1 MTKENSSRSDV
12 SENDAANVEARQ
24 SMQPVKVEK
33 YPYTAKDGKKA
44 FYTGMIIDGK
54 PEGEGKLLFKNGNKY
69 KGSFENGVRKGYGRM
84 SFGDGT
90 IFRGIYDDDH
100 MSSGSAKT
108 KDGRVCTGEWYDDSK
123 GHGTIVWPDKV
134 SKYEGDWCKLKR
146 DGIGCMLY
154 PDGTKYEGEWKKD
167 IAMGIGVILSPDGS
181 RYEGS
186 VGTTIEHKEALYR
199 WGKGTQIW
207 PDGSRYEG
215 GWVEDA
221 MFDYGIMYY
230 ADGSRYEGEWS
241 LNRRLGYGIMY
252 YADGSRYEGRWRR
265 NRWHG
270 EGTLYKPNGKKV
282 HGYFYGESYKNYWVW
297 LLLGYL
303 EDERVQILLY
313 ILAIVVVVLLSF
325 FIVASG

>member
-1 MTKENSSRSDV
+1 MTKENSSRTDV
-12 SENDAANVEARQ
+12 SGIDAANVEATQ

-108 KDGRVCTGEWYDDSK
+108 KDGRVFTGEWYDDSK

-154 PDGTKYEGEWKKD
+154 PDGVKYEGEWKKD
-167 IAMGIGVILSPDGS
+167 VAEGMGVILSPNGS

-186 VGTTIEHKEALYR
+186 VYTTRYNSLSR
-199 WGKGTQIW
+199 RKGTQIW

-215 GWVEDA
+215 EWNGDKMWG
-221 MFDYGIMYY
+221 YGIMCY
-230 ADGSRYEGEWS
+230 ADGSRYEGEWYDS
-241 LNRRLGYGIMY
+241 ERYGK
-252 YADGSRYEGRWRR
+252 
-265 NRWHG
+265 
-270 EGTLYKPNGKKV
+270 GTLYKPNGKKL
-282 HGYFYGESYKNYWVW
+282 HGYFYGESYKNYWVKV
-297 LLLGYL
+297 LEYYL
-303 EDERVQILLY
+303 FHTPPELVLILC
-313 ILAIVVVVLLSF
+313 ILAIFAVMLL
-325 FIVASG
+325 FIFWL

>member
-1 MTKENSSRSDV
+1 MTKENSSRTDV
-12 SENDAANVEARQ
+12 SENEAANVEATQ

-90 IFRGIYDDDH
+90 IFRGIFDDDR

-108 KDGRVCTGEWYDDSK
+108 KDGRVFTGEWYDDSK

-167 IAMGIGVILSPDGS
+167 VAEGMGVILSPDGS

-186 VGTTIEHKEALYR
+186 VKTEYYLVRE
-199 WGKGTQIW
+199 GKGTQIW

-215 GWVEDA
+215 GWRWNNRRG
-221 MFDYGIMYY
+221 YGIMYY
-230 ADGSRYEGEWS
+230 ADGSRYEGEWF
-241 LNRRLGYGIMY
+241 LNKR
-252 YADGSRYEGRWRR
+252 D
-265 NRWHG
+265 G

-282 HGYFYGESYKNYWVW
+282 HGYFYGESYKNYWVGIFLHYW
-297 LLLGYL
+297 YYIWYNYR
-303 EDERVQILLY
+303 EILTF
-313 ILAIVVVVLLSF
+313 LAIVVGVLLFF
-325 FIVASG
+325 FIVTSG